1 MSLTDPFKILGLK
14 PTDASEADVKRA
26 YAKCLKQT
34 RPDDDPEGFMEL
46 RNAFTNARNIAR
58 ANDANDTNAQK
69 TKNTVIVD
77 PEQNA
82 HTDQLDFVRETTP
95 ELSTEE
101 IKYWYDEKLNY
112 HFDSSPYG
120 KLVEQIVRWTKSEA
134 PSDPDPLLSDVA
146 TAAVLRDPAVFR
158 QFQEF
163 LLNTIFWDSL
173 TDEGFDDY
181 DIEATPS
188 VTRPDWLTDDTI
200 LALQKHFDLLSYLP
214 EELWQGHRINVVIAM
229 FTPVLT
235 EHGLLA
241 VRPRMHDALD
251 LFEKQETKYRS
262 DDQGSYFDRDQKKW
276 IDKSPV
282 SQAMRDI
289 TDLIKANPW
298 GAPAADWQ
306 LILERNELQMI
317 DEHRDL
323 DSRLVHHIC
332 EETGFWAGE
341 TLPSKCSWLTK
352 EVVLMLDDT
361 FGWGHQFGRQ
371 MHERK
376 QYDWLHRIIG
386 QHRQLPK
393 TNHGFKQQ
401 AKGFKQQAID
411 SRATPPQEDGLVL
424 LFDWLFRPW
433 SLFAVYI
440 GIRILFAL
448 SGND

>member
-1 MSLTDPFKILGLK
+1 MSLTDPFKVLGLK
-14 PTDASEADVKRA
+14 STDASEADVKRA
-26 YAKCLKQT
+26 YAKRLKQT

-46 RNAFTNARNIAR
+46 RNAFTHARNIAR
-58 ANDANDTNAQK
+58 ANDTNDADAQK
-69 TKNTVIVD
+69 IKNSIVVE
-77 PEQNA
+77 PEQSPQ
-82 HTDQLDFVRETTP
+82 TDQSDLARETAAEVP
-95 ELSTEE
+95 KEE
-101 IKYWYDEKLNY
+101 IRYWYDETLNY

-120 KLVEQIVRWTKSEA
+120 SLVEQVVRWKMSEV
-134 PSDPDPLLSDVA
+134 PRDPDRRFSDLA
-146 TAAVLRDPAVFR
+146 TAIVLRDPAMFR

-173 TDEGFDDY
+173 TDNDFDDSGL
-181 DIEATPS
+181 EATPS

-200 LALQKHFDLLSYLP
+200 LALQKHFDLLGYIP
-214 EELWQGHRINVVIAM
+214 EELWQGHRINAVIAM

-241 VRPRMHDALD
+241 VRPRMHDTLD
-251 LFEKQETKYRS
+251 LFEKQETKQHS
-262 DDQGSYFDRDQKKW
+262 DDHGSYFDRDQKKW

-282 SQAMRDI
+282 SQAMCDI
-289 TDLIKANPW
+289 TDLIKSKPW

-306 LILERNELQMI
+306 LILERNDLQMI

-323 DSRLVHHIC
+323 DSRLVHYIC
-332 EETGFWAGE
+332 EETGFWSGE
-341 TLPSKCSWLTK
+341 TLPSKCGWLTK
-352 EVVLMLDDT
+352 EVVLILDDT

-376 QYDWLHRIIG
+376 QYDWLHQIIG

-393 TNHGFKQQ
+393 TNQGFKQQ
-401 AKGFKQQAID
+401 AKDFKQQAIA
-411 SRATPPQEDGLVL
+411 SRAPAQHDNGLAL

-440 GIRILFAL
+440 GIRIIFAL
-448 SGND
+448 AGND

>member
-1 MSLTDPFKILGLK
+1 MSSTDPFKVLGLK

-26 YAKCLKQT
+26 YAKRLKHT

-46 RNAFTNARNIAR
+46 RNAFTHARNIAR

-69 TKNTVIVD
+69 TKNSIVVE
-77 PEQNA
+77 PEQNTQ
-82 HTDQLDFVRETTP
+82 TDQSDLAHETTP
-95 ELSTEE
+95 EVSEE
-101 IKYWYDEKLNY
+101 EVKYWYDEKLNY

-120 KLVEQIVRWTKSEA
+120 KLVEQVVRWTKSEA

-146 TAAVLRDPAVFR
+146 TAAVLRDPAMFR

-173 TDEGFDDY
+173 TDEDFDDY
-181 DIEATPS
+181 DIEVTPS

-200 LALQKHFDLLSYLP
+200 LALQKHFDLLGYLP
-214 EELWQGHRINVVIAM
+214 EELWQGHRINAVIAM
-229 FTPVLT
+229 FTPILT

-241 VRPRMHDALD
+241 VRPRMHDTLD

-262 DDQGSYFDRDQKKW
+262 DDHGSYFDRDQKKW

-289 TDLIKANPW
+289 ADLIKANPW
-298 GAPAADWQ
+298 GALAADWQ

-323 DSRLVHHIC
+323 DSRLVHYIC
-332 EETGFWAGE
+332 EETGFWSGE

-361 FGWGHQFGRQ
+361 FGWGHQFGRH

-386 QHRQLPK
+386 RHRQLPK
-393 TNHGFKQQ
+393 NNQGFKQQ
-401 AKGFKQQAID
+401 ATA
-411 SRATPPQEDGLVL
+411 SRPSPQPEDGSVF
-424 LFDWLFRPW
+424 LFEWLFRPW
-433 SLFAVYI
+433 PLFAVYL

-448 SGND
+448 AGND